1 MTSETLSGAPGTR
14 LKHLLAALTE
24 LEAPAVAYSRSL
36 KHAADGSTVGRCS
49 QVWGD
54 SCWTAAGG
62 LACKACAAALLP
74 SLICLVI
81 SPVAGALLPTPGPP
95 QTLAV
100 EWPGKGGLSLV
111 VRAPLARAEPAQP
124 VIAGMLSLLLDNLT
138 ALKQLAEQQQRQ
150 LGEFEKQVGN

>member
-1 MTSETLSGAPGTR
+1 M
-14 LKHLLAALTE
+14 
-24 LEAPAVAYSRSL
+24 
-36 KHAADGSTVGRCS
+36 
-49 QVWGD
+49 Q
-54 SCWTAAGG
+54 AAGG
-62 LACKACAAALLP
+62 LPCKACAARLPCCLP
-74 SLICLVI
+74 SLVCPVT
-81 SPVAGALLPTPGPP
+81 SPAAGALLPTS

-150 LGEFEKQVGN
+150 LGEFEKQVGD